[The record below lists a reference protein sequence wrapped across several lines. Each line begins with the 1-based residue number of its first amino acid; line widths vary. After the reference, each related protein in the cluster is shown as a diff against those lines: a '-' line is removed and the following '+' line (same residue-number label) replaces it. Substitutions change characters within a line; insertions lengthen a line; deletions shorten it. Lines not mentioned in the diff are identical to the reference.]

1 MSGIFG
7 PSSNNTG
14 SYRQSNATGSGQRSK
29 TIDYKPLSDFSDKSC
44 MVYSI
49 DIPDIQT
56 SEIIPVFNTNSKTPQ
71 YFHTTERKEVV
82 KFRVTYAP
90 FNNANGKKL
99 LTQVKT
105 LVDSVLTKKFDPAVA
120 TINLLRNGKIER
132 TIRVDDTIIVD
143 GEIFID
149 LLDFVRISFT
159 LSGILA
165 DS

>member
-14 SYRQSNATGSGQRSK
+14 SYRQSNTTGSGQRSK

-49 DIPDIQT
+49 DVPDIQT
-56 SEIIPVFNTNSKTPQ
+56 SEVVPVFNTNSKTPHH
-71 YFHTTERKEVV
+71 FHTTERKEVV
-82 KFRVTYAP
+82 IFKVTYTP
-90 FNNANGKKL
+90 LNNANGKKL
-99 LTQVKT
+99 LTQVKP

-132 TIRVDDTIIVD
+132 TVRIDDTVIVD
-143 GEIFID
+143 GEISFD
-149 LLDFVRISFT
+149 LHDFVRISFT

>member
-7 PSSNNTG
+7 TSSNNNG
-14 SYRQSNATGSGQRSK
+14 SYRQSNSTGSGQRSK

-56 SEIIPVFNTNSKTPQ
+56 SEIVPVFNTNSKTPQ
-71 YFHTTERKEVV
+71 FFHTTEKKEIVIF
-82 KFRVTYAP
+82 KVTYTP

-99 LTQVKT
+99 LTQVKN
-105 LVDSVLTKKFDPAVA
+105 LVDSFLEGKSDPAVA

-143 GEIFID
+143 GEISID
-149 LLDFVRISFT
+149 LLDFVRVSFT